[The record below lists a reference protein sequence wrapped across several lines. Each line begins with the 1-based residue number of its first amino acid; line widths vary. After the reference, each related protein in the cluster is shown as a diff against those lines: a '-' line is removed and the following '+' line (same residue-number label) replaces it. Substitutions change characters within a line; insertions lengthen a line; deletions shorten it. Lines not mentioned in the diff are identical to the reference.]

1 MAHVSTSEQGGV
13 TSVSTQL
20 SQEFFL
26 TLNAGATGTT
36 DFVLTRGAPRVL
48 VHANQTIGAAA
59 ATVTLQA
66 SISDDDAG
74 AIKPLTMRV
83 FLSPLATPI
92 TLEVPLPAK
101 FCRVSVTA
109 PAGNGVTIEL
119 ALMAAQ

>member
-1 MAHVSTSEQGGV
+1 
-13 TSVSTQL
+13 
-20 SQEFFL
+20 
-26 TLNAGATGTT
+26 
-36 DFVLTRGAPRVL
+36 VL